1 MKKPSLLQLQAF
13 LAVVRLGS
21 FHAAAEQLNVTQ
33 PSISLRIKELESIL
47 GSLLLTRMGRGVEPT
62 PEGIVAVRYAEQ
74 ALGLLDELE
83 TRLRTGDP
91 LQGTLRLGAS
101 ETIAMTCLP
110 EIIALLEDRLPDLR
124 VELSIANSFL
134 LCEQVA
140 NNRLDIAFVSQPG
153 PDRNVALEPLA
164 TAEVAWLGSAMN
176 PLAGLLRPRDLVGHK
191 ILSVPPPSPLHSVVS
206 SWCAS
211 DRSPLPK
218 FSTCNSTAV
227 IARLVARG
235 VAMSVLPV
243 CVLADELQIG
253 SVIRYRQREE
263 FEPLHLYAARPRLA
277 DPGRLEAVIRIAR
290 RVMQQR
296 SFFMQVAP

>member
-1 MKKPSLLQLQAF
+1 MKKPTLLQLQAF

-33 PSISLRIKELESIL
+33 PSISLRIKELEAVL
-47 GSLLLTRMGRGVEPT
+47 GASLLTRKGRRVEPT

-91 LQGTLRLGAS
+91 LRGSLRLGSS
-101 ETIAMTCLP
+101 ETIAITCLP
-110 EIIALLEDRLPDLR
+110 EIIALLEDTFPDLR

-140 NNRLDIAFVSQPG
+140 ANRLDIALVSQPG
-153 PDRNVALEPLA
+153 PDRHVALEPLA
-164 TAEVAWLGSAMN
+164 MAEVAWLGSAIH
-176 PLAGLLRPRDLVGHK
+176 PLTGVLRPRDLAGHK
-191 ILSVPPPSPLHSVVS
+191 ILSMPPPSPLHDVVS

-211 DRSPLPK
+211 DRSPLPN

-243 CVLADELQIG
+243 CVLADELRVG

-263 FEPLHLYAARPRLA
+263 FKPLRIYAARPPLA
-277 DPGRLEAVIRIAR
+277 DPGRLDTVIRIAR
-290 RVMQQR
+290 HVMQQR
-296 SFFMQVAP
+296 SFFMPASP